1 MVANSEIRSNNTFR
15 WEEISAKTL
24 TVKKKRKKKMILTPP
39 TDQPSFLAMDPNWNK
54 NSEMT
59 DEEFKIQ
66 MARKLSE
73 IQKKVENQHKPEK

>member
-1 MVANSEIRSNNTFR
+1 
-15 WEEISAKTL
+15 
-24 TVKKKRKKKMILTPP
+24 MILTPP